1 MKLTCP
7 TKNRLREFLEGS
19 VSDADADQISDHVEG
34 CSSCDL
40 ALSTLESEASDLLKQ
55 LREGIRTESLLQEPE
70 FERLRNTAC
79 FSQADTSAPAEVDE
93 HPETGKR
100 LRDYRLVRKI
110 GEGGNGHCLSGGSM
124 SIWRSTSR

>member
-19 VSDADADQISDHVEG
+19 VSDADADQISDHVED

-40 ALSTLESEASDLLKQ
+40 VLSTLESEQSDVLED

-70 FERLRNTAC
+70 FEQLRNTAR
-79 FSQADTSAPAEVDE
+79 FSQADAPTLPDVDE

-100 LRDYRLVRKI
+100 LRDYRLVKKI
-110 GEGGNGHCLSGGSM
+110 GEG
-124 SIWRSTSR
+124 